1 MSAQTQEEILTRRAD
16 LARARLLAVVDEL
29 DRKRHKLSHPLQLVA
44 RTSVKPIPIAI
55 VGAAAAI
62 AIGVLGFVIAR
73 SARKK
78 QQQQRRWL
86 IRRQPPEPSFWSD
99 VANRTAKALT
109 AFALVEAGKRAIRGS
124 LRANAQRQ

>member
-73 SARKK
+73 SARK
-78 QQQQRRWL
+78 QQQRRWL
-86 IRRQPPEPSFWSD
+86 FRGQPTEPSFWSD